1 MLHRQMSTDVVL
13 AVCENEM
20 FCLSLQTE
28 KFNIIKLL
36 NMKLLKKKS
45 SWLLA
50 SLLLLSVGADAKVK
64 FDYSLVFVPEEGG
77 VKFEKITDDAD
88 CVADYRGNIVGKTSG
103 VFGSRKTST
112 IDWWVIPQ
120 IGVSPDGKRIGYI
133 NEKNGTT
140 NIMIKNAAKG
150 GASVQRTFRT
160 NVEGF
165 SWSPDGK
172 TLCFT
177 EVRGNHH
184 GVYLVDAN
192 QGTVVRQI
200 SNGTDNDF
208 GGVISTDGNTIYF
221 HRGEGYASYSLWS
234 YDRKT
239 NLFSNYSRGMTACL
253 IPNNYD
259 AIYCARFTTNK
270 ESEIWRVNF
279 KTGVE
284 EVILSQPGKS
294 FSTPQLS
301 PDGKWL
307 LVTGSSKS
315 EKEKIDN
322 TDIFVVRT
330 DGTQLTQL
338 TYHPGNDLSPVW
350 SPDGK
355 SIFFLSQR
363 GSVEKNYNV
372 WRMDFNM

>member
-1 MLHRQMSTDVVL
+1 
-13 AVCENEM
+13 
-20 FCLSLQTE
+20 
-28 KFNIIKLL
+28 
-36 NMKLLKKKS
+36 MKLLEKKS
-45 SWLLA
+45 YWLLA
-50 SLLLLSVGADAKVK
+50 SLLLLSVGVDAKVK
-64 FDYSLVFVPEEGG
+64 FDFSLVFVPEEGG

-88 CVADYRGNIVGKTSG
+88 CVADYKGNIVGKTSG
-103 VFGSRKTST
+103 VFGSRKTNT

-120 IGVSPDGKRIGYI
+120 IGVSPDGRRIGYI

-165 SWSPDGK
+165 TWSPDGK

-208 GGVISTDGNTIYF
+208 GGVISKDGNTIYF

-239 NLFSNYSRGMTACL
+239 NLFSNY
-253 IPNNYD
+253 
-259 AIYCARFTTNK
+259 
-270 ESEIWRVNF
+270 
-279 KTGVE
+279 
-284 EVILSQPGKS
+284 
-294 FSTPQLS
+294 
-301 PDGKWL
+301 
-307 LVTGSSKS
+307 
-315 EKEKIDN
+315 
-322 TDIFVVRT
+322 
-330 DGTQLTQL
+330 
-338 TYHPGNDLSPVW
+338 
-350 SPDGK
+350 
-355 SIFFLSQR
+355 
-363 GSVEKNYNV
+363 
-372 WRMDFNM
+372 

>member
-1 MLHRQMSTDVVL
+1 
-13 AVCENEM
+13 
-20 FCLSLQTE
+20 
-28 KFNIIKLL
+28 
-36 NMKLLKKKS
+36 
-45 SWLLA
+45 
-50 SLLLLSVGADAKVK
+50 
-64 FDYSLVFVPEEGG
+64 
-77 VKFEKITDDAD
+77 
-88 CVADYRGNIVGKTSG
+88 
-103 VFGSRKTST
+103 
-112 IDWWVIPQ
+112 
-120 IGVSPDGKRIGYI
+120 
-133 NEKNGTT
+133 
-140 NIMIKNAAKG
+140 
-150 GASVQRTFRT
+150 
-160 NVEGF
+160 
-165 SWSPDGK
+165 
-172 TLCFT
+172 
-177 EVRGNHH
+177 
-184 GVYLVDAN
+184 
-192 QGTVVRQI
+192 
-200 SNGTDNDF
+200 
-208 GGVISTDGNTIYF
+208 
-221 HRGEGYASYSLWS
+221 
-234 YDRKT
+234 
-239 NLFSNYSRGMTACL
+239 MTACL

-259 AIYCARFTTNK
+259 VIYCARFTTNK

>member
-1 MLHRQMSTDVVL
+1 MRRVL
-13 AVCENEM
+13 A
-20 FCLSLQTE
+20 
-28 KFNIIKLL
+28 
-36 NMKLLKKKS
+36 
-45 SWLLA
+45 LLA
-50 SLLLLSVGADAKVK
+50 LGLIMTDAGAKKVK
-64 FDYSLVFVPEEGG
+64 FDYSVVFVPEEGG

-88 CVADYRGNIVGKTSG
+88 KVADYKGGLVGKSSSI
-103 VFGSRKTST
+103 FGAKKTNVL
-112 IDWWVIPQ
+112 DWWVIPQ
-120 IGVSPDGKRIGYI
+120 IAVSPDGKRVGYI

-140 NIMIKNAAKG
+140 NVMIKSASKG

-160 NVEGF
+160 NVQGF

-177 EVRGNHH
+177 EIRNGHQ
-184 GVYLVDAN
+184 GIYLVDAN

-200 SNGTDNDF
+200 SNGNDNDF
-208 GGVISTDGNTIYF
+208 GGVISSDGNTIFF
-221 HRGEGYASYSLWS
+221 HRGEGYSSYSLWS

-253 IPNNYD
+253 IPGNKNT
-259 AIYCARFTTNK
+259 IYCARFTDKN
-270 ESEIWRVNF
+270 ESEIWRINF
-279 KTGVE
+279 ETGVE
-284 EVILSQPGKS
+284 ECILTQPGKS
-294 FSTPQLS
+294 FTSPQLS

-315 EKEKIDN
+315 EKEGIDN

-330 DGTQLTQL
+330 DGTQFTQL

-350 SPDGK
+350 SPDGR
-355 SIFFLSQR
+355 SVFFLSQR
-363 GSVEKNYNV
+363 GSADRVYNV

>member
-1 MLHRQMSTDVVL
+1 MLPIVSGAM
-13 AVCENEM
+13 
-20 FCLSLQTE
+20 
-28 KFNIIKLL
+28 II
-36 NMKLLKKKS
+36 
-45 SWLLA
+45 
-50 SLLLLSVGADAKVK
+50 
-64 FDYSLVFVPEEGG
+64 
-77 VKFEKITDDAD
+77 
-88 CVADYRGNIVGKTSG
+88 
-103 VFGSRKTST
+103 
-112 IDWWVIPQ
+112 
-120 IGVSPDGKRIGYI
+120 
-133 NEKNGTT
+133 
-140 NIMIKNAAKG
+140 
-150 GASVQRTFRT
+150 
-160 NVEGF
+160 
-165 SWSPDGK
+165 
-172 TLCFT
+172 
-177 EVRGNHH
+177 
-184 GVYLVDAN
+184 
-192 QGTVVRQI
+192 
-200 SNGTDNDF
+200 
-208 GGVISTDGNTIYF
+208 
-221 HRGEGYASYSLWS
+221 
-234 YDRKT
+234 KT

>member
-1 MLHRQMSTDVVL
+1 
-13 AVCENEM
+13 
-20 FCLSLQTE
+20 
-28 KFNIIKLL
+28 
-36 NMKLLKKKS
+36 
-45 SWLLA
+45 
-50 SLLLLSVGADAKVK
+50 
-64 FDYSLVFVPEEGG
+64 
-77 VKFEKITDDAD
+77 
-88 CVADYRGNIVGKTSG
+88 
-103 VFGSRKTST
+103 
-112 IDWWVIPQ
+112 
-120 IGVSPDGKRIGYI
+120 
-133 NEKNGTT
+133 
-140 NIMIKNAAKG
+140 MIKNAAKG

-221 HRGEGYASYSLWS
+221 IVARAMLSYSLWS

-315 EKEKIDN
+315 EKEKLTI
-322 TDIFVVRT
+322 RT
-330 DGTQLTQL
+330 SSWFAPMVPSLLSLLTILVTTCRQYGPQ
-338 TYHPGNDLSPVW
+338 TEKY
-350 SPDGK
+350 
-355 SIFFLSQR
+355 FLPFSAR
-363 GSVEKNYNV
+363 LGRKEL
-372 WRMDFNM
+372 

>member
-1 MLHRQMSTDVVL
+1 MKKLFVIMACAL
-13 AVCENEM
+13 AVLDCNA
-20 FCLSLQTE
+20 
-28 KFNIIKLL
+28 K
-36 NMKLLKKKS
+36 
-45 SWLLA
+45 
-50 SLLLLSVGADAKVK
+50 KVK

-88 CVADYRGNIVGKTSG
+88 CVADYGGKIVDKAAGI
-103 VFGSRKTST
+103 FGSKKTT
-112 IDWWVIPQ
+112 VIDWWVIPQ
-120 IGVSPDGKRIGYI
+120 IAISPDGKRLGYI
-133 NEKNGTT
+133 NEKNGTN
-140 NIMIKNAAKG
+140 NIMIKSASKG

-160 NVEGF
+160 NVQGF
-165 SWSPDGK
+165 SWSPDGT

-177 EVRGNHH
+177 EIRSGHQ
-184 GVYLVDAN
+184 GIYLVDAN

-208 GGVISTDGNTIYF
+208 GGVITRDGNTIYF
-221 HRGEGYASYSLWS
+221 HRGEGFASYSLWS

-239 NLFSNYSRGMTACL
+239 NLFSNYSRGMTVCP
-253 IPNNYD
+253 IPNDPNSV
-259 AIYCARFTTNK
+259 YCARFTTAK

-284 EVILSQPGKS
+284 EVILTQPGKS
-294 FSTPQLS
+294 YTSPQLS
-301 PDGKWL
+301 PDGRWI

-315 EKEKIDN
+315 EKEGIAN

-350 SPDGK
+350 SQDGK

-363 GSVEKNYNV
+363 GSADRIYNV
-372 WRMDFNM
+372 WRMDFNL